1 MIHNSIFDI
10 FDEIDEMMTPK
21 KFFIY
26 SVGKEAIPLPSF
38 GLRLNIIKKC
48 LEIMLNSDT
57 FKDYL
62 TQKKIETDES
72 QTRVLDD
79 INEGRYPKG
88 LRLMLESLSQG

>member
-1 MIHNSIFDI
+1 MLHNRIFDI

-26 SVGKEAIPLPSF
+26 SVGKEPIPLPSF

-57 FKDYL
+57 FKEYV

-72 QTRVLDD
+72 QNRVFDD
-79 INEGRYPKG
+79 IKEGRYPKG